1 MLQNLNMLKGER
13 MKEWEIRI
21 KEKDK
26 WVSIG
31 VFNKMQ
37 AHETVKEYMKTDYSV
52 LMIPIQRRK

>member
-1 MLQNLNMLKGER
+1 

-37 AHETVKEYMKTDYSV
+37 AYETVKEYMKTDYSV
-52 LMIPIQRRK
+52 LMMPIHRRIK

>member
-1 MLQNLNMLKGER
+1 MFVTGVF
-13 MKEWEIRI
+13 MKEWEIRV

-37 AHETVKEYMKTDYSV
+37 TQETLLEYMKTKFSIMLV
-52 LMIPIQRRK
+52 PIKKEK

>member
-1 MLQNLNMLKGER
+1 

-52 LMIPIQRRK
+52 LMMPIHRRVKWNKF